1 MYKQSSTDIPLS
13 PEEQQEASHLFGR
26 SLFSAIQLAKE
37 NALRRRMLSSI
48 GDEED
53 DSVLKIPLPAHL
65 MPQPKI
71 AEDFED
77 PGLLSRALKI
87 QNHPIQ
93 MLLGGQRGFGDA
105 KKDFYMSEKARIQ
118 KDLMNAQKDYIELLG
133 RIKTGSADESTPCVD
148 AFCNGIAH
156 EVMFE
161 KVSSVAEDTQIEE
174 GSIKRLLGDVA
185 GLAKKPF
192 QPAID
197 TAASGLLGTGA
208 GAAYL
213 TYMLRKKMREE
224 PDSYMEDSSLPTRVE
239 LEPYA

>member
-1 MYKQSSTDIPLS
+1 MQKQSSTNIPLS
-13 PEEQQEASHLFGR
+13 PEEEQEASHLFGR

-37 NALRRRMLSSI
+37 KALRSRMLSAR
-48 GDEED
+48 GDTED
-53 DSVLKIPLPAHL
+53 ANVLKIPLPAHL
-65 MPQPKI
+65 MTQPKI
-71 AEDFED
+71 AEEFED
-77 PGLLSRALKI
+77 PGMLSRAFKM

-93 MLLGGQRGFGDA
+93 MLLGGQQGFGDA

-118 KDLMNAQKDYIELLG
+118 KELMSAQKDYIDLLG
-133 RIKTGSADESTPCVD
+133 RIKTGSEYEDTPCVD

-161 KVSSVAEDTQIEE
+161 KVSSIAEDTQIEE
-174 GSIKRLLGDVA
+174 GSVKRLLGDVA

-213 TYMLRKKMREE
+213 TYILRKKMREQ
-224 PDSYMEDSSLPTRVE
+224 PDSYMQDALPTRVE
-239 LEPYA
+239 LEPYV

>member
-1 MYKQSSTDIPLS
+1 MQKQSSTNIPLS
-13 PEEQQEASHLFGR
+13 PEEEQEASNLFGR

-37 NALRRRMLSSI
+37 NALRKQMLSSRA
-48 GDEED
+48 DEED
-53 DSVLKIPLPAHL
+53 ANVLKIPLPAHL
-65 MPQPKI
+65 MPQTKF
-71 AEDFED
+71 AEDFEE
-77 PGLLSRALKI
+77 PGMLSRAFRM

-93 MLLGGQRGFGDA
+93 MLLGGQQGFGDA
-105 KKDFYMSEKARIQ
+105 KKDFYSSEKARIQ

-133 RIKTGSADESTPCVD
+133 RIKTGSVDEATPCTD

-213 TYMLRKKMREE
+213 TYMLRKKMREQ
-224 PDSYMEDSSLPTRVE
+224 PDSYMQDSLPTRVE